1 MTTFALILIAVP
13 LLLGGYAYLGYPA
26 LLALL
31 PRRHTSAS
39 ADPEEWPDVT
49 ISLPV
54 HNEERVV
61 GATIESLLALDYPP
75 ERRHIVVLSD
85 CSSDRTDEIAASY
98 ADRGVKLVRLPE
110 RRGKTAAENE
120 AAHHVQG
127 DFVVNTDATTRIHPA
142 GLKALMREFRDP
154 AVGVA
159 SGRDVS
165 VSADGAAASAG
176 ESGYVGY
183 EMWVRDLETRFGG
196 IVGASGCFFAIR
208 RSLFLHL
215 VPEALSRDFA
225 SPLLA
230 REYGFR
236 AVSVPGALCYV
247 PRARSLQ
254 VEFRRKTR
262 TMARGLE
269 TLWFKRHLLNPF
281 RYGAFAFMLVSHKL
295 VRWLAFLTA
304 PLAIVGLALLA
315 PTSGFAAAAL
325 ASAVVVG
332 LLGMAALRWPE
343 GGRPPRVVAI
353 AGFLVGTSVAALL
366 AWWKALRGDRNP
378 IWEPTRR

>member
-13 LLLGGYAYLGYPA
+13 VILGGYAYLGYPA

-31 PRRHTSAS
+31 PRRHEPAS

-54 HNEERVV
+54 HNEERVI

-98 ADRGVKLVRLPE
+98 ADRGVRLVRLPE

-120 AAHHVQG
+120 AAHHVHG
-127 DFVVNTDATTRIHPA
+127 NFVVNTDATTRIDPA
-142 GLKALMREFRDP
+142 GLKALMREFQNP

-165 VSADGAAASAG
+165 VSADGTAASSG

-230 REYGFR
+230 REHGFR
-236 AVSVPGALCYV
+236 AVSVPSALCYV

-269 TLWFKRHLLNPF
+269 TLWFKRHLLNPV
-281 RYGAFAFMLVSHKL
+281 RYGAFGFMLISHKL

-304 PLAIVGLALLA
+304 PLAILGLALLA
-315 PTSGFAAAAL
+315 PASGLAAAGLTVA
-325 ASAVVVG
+325 AVVG
-332 LLGMAALRWPE
+332 LLGLVALRWPE
-343 GGRPPRVVAI
+343 GRRPPRVVAL

-366 AWWKALRGDRNP
+366 AWAKAMRGERNP